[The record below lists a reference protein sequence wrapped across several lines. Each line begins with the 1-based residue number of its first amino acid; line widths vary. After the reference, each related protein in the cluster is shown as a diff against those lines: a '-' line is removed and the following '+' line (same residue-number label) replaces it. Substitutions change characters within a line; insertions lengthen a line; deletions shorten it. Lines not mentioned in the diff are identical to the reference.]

1 MLRDLPPPTIP
12 SVHLGSDNKALA
24 WFHNLHHFS
33 CTKQPALEES
43 THLSASSNRKTLSP
57 KQRGTASPAPG
68 PFHNTYL
75 AATPAMGCWRILKKI
90 KYLHKDEA
98 RLGQICWWD
107 FWASN
112 SHSFTWECVQKGHR
126 TSFFGAVEQ
135 HKGTCL
141 PRGAILFCFSNCI
154 YFGNIPWKKK
164 HNSAVCSVKYTF
176 HSDS

>member
-107 FWASN
+107 FWASY

-164 HNSAVCSVKYTF
+164 HNSAVCSVKYRF